1 MVGRGSRRPKLTGP
15 FVDTPNRCSYA
26 FFVENEAWETAPR
39 AGEAIAAELIR
50 RRQEIDQKELEFSYL
65 AAKFAATDEYDW
77 QGFDSPI
84 GWLKANCHMSGGAA
98 SARICAGQQVEH
110 LGQSSKAMADGEI
123 GFAHFALIART
134 SAAVG
139 ERLDEA
145 KLLGQA
151 RKQTIARFHDSCYHA
166 RHAADPKGCAADE
179 ADDVEARSLTFAN
192 SDDGMVY
199 VNGMFDKVGGAAVQA
214 ALEPLAQRTGK
225 DDDRCRERRVAD
237 ALVDVCTHSLDNGVP
252 SRRTHLQV
260 TTSLETLLGL
270 CGAPAAEMEFSLPI
284 SSKAVERLACDCT
297 VTRILLGS
305 DSTVIDVGRAK
316 RVISGP
322 QRKALVV
329 RDQGCVW
336 PGCDRPAGFASG
348 HHLAHWIHGGPTD
361 LHNLVLVCYRHHWM
375 VHEGQWQIVRG
386 DDGRMLTIPPVT
398 EYQRLA
404 RGPD

>member
-1 MVGRGSRRPKLTGP
+1 M
-15 FVDTPNRCSYA
+15 
-26 FFVENEAWETAPR
+26 EAEVWGDAPR
-39 AGEAIAAELIR
+39 AGEAIAAALIR
-50 RRQEIDQKELEFSYL
+50 HRQKIDQDELEFSYL

-77 QGFDSPI
+77 QGFESPI
-84 GWLKANCHMSGGAA
+84 AWLKANCHMSGGAA

-166 RHAADPKGCAADE
+166 RHAADPKGCAQDE
-179 ADDVEARSLTFAN
+179 SEGVEARSLTFAN

-199 VNGMFDKVGGAAVQA
+199 VNGMLDKVGGAAVQA
-214 ALEPLAQRTGK
+214 ALEPLAQRAGK
-225 DDDRCRERRVAD
+225 DDRRCRERRVAD
-237 ALVDVCTHSLDNGVP
+237 ALVDVCMHALDNGVP
-252 SRRTHLQV
+252 SRRTHMQV

-270 CGAPAAEMEFSLPI
+270 SGAPAAEMDFALPI

-297 VTRILLGS
+297 VTRVLLGS
-305 DSTVIDVGRAK
+305 DSTVIDVGRAR
-316 RVISGP
+316 RVISGA
-322 QRKALVV
+322 QGKALRV
-329 RDQGCVW
+329 RDRGCVW
-336 PGCDRPAGFASG
+336 PGCDRPATWTSG
-348 HHLAHWIHGGPTD
+348 HHLVHWTNGGPTD
-361 LHNLVLVCYRHHWM
+361 LCNLVLLCYRHHWM
-375 VHEGQWQIVRG
+375 VHEGEWQIVRG
-386 DDGRMLTIPPVT
+386 DDGRMLTIPPIT
-398 EYQRLA
+398 PYQRLA

>member
-1 MVGRGSRRPKLTGP
+1 MDAGVWGL
-15 FVDTPNRCSYA
+15 
-26 FFVENEAWETAPR
+26 APR

-50 RRQEIDQKELEFSYL
+50 RRQKIDQEELEFSCL
-65 AAKFAATDEYDW
+65 AAQFAQTDEYDW

-84 GWLKANCHMSGGAA
+84 GWLKANCHISGGAA
-98 SARICAGQQVEH
+98 AARICAGQQLER
-110 LGQSSKAMADGEI
+110 LGQSSEAMAAGEI

-139 ERLDEA
+139 ERLDEG

-179 ADDVEARSLTFAN
+179 AQGVEARSLSFGN

-199 VNGMFDKVGGAAVQA
+199 VNGMLDKVGGAAVQA

-237 ALVDVCTHSLDNGVP
+237 ALVDVCMHALDAGVP
-252 SRRTHLQV
+252 GRRAHLQV

-284 SSKAVERLACDCT
+284 SAKAVERLACDSS

-316 RVISGP
+316 RTISGP
-322 QRKALVV
+322 QRKALKV
-329 RDQGCVW
+329 RDKGCVW
-336 PGCDRPAGFASG
+336 PGCDRPATWTEG
-348 HHLAHWIHGGPTD
+348 HHLVHWIHNGPGD
-361 LHNLVLVCYRHHWM
+361 LSNLVLLCYRHHWM
-375 VHEGQWQIVRG
+375 VHEGEWQIVRS
-386 DDGRMLTIPPVT
+386 DDGRMLTIPPIT
-398 EYQRLA
+398 PYQRLA

>member
-1 MVGRGSRRPKLTGP
+1 M
-15 FVDTPNRCSYA
+15 
-26 FFVENEAWETAPR
+26 EIEAWGAAPR

-50 RRQEIDQKELEFSYL
+50 RREEIDQKELEFSYL

-77 QGFDSPI
+77 QGFETPI
-84 GWLKANCHMSGGAA
+84 AWLKANCHMSGGAA
-98 SARICAGQQVEH
+98 SARVCAGQQVEH

-145 KLLGQA
+145 KLLRQA

-179 ADDVEARSLTFAN
+179 AQGVEARSLTFAN
-192 SDDGMVY
+192 GEDGMLH
-199 VNGMFDKVGGAAVQA
+199 VNGMLDKVGGAAVRA

-237 ALVDVCTHSLDNGVP
+237 ALVDVCTHALDNGVP
-252 SRRTHLQV
+252 GRRAHLQV

-270 CGAPAAEMEFSLPI
+270 SGAPAAEMDFSLPI
-284 SSKAVERLACDCT
+284 SAKAVERLACDCT
-297 VTRILLGS
+297 VTRVLLGS

-316 RVISGP
+316 RVISGS
-322 QRKALVV
+322 QGKALKV
-329 RDQGCVW
+329 RDRGCVW
-336 PGCDRPAGFASG
+336 PGCDRPAPWTSA
-348 HHLAHWIHGGPTD
+348 HHLVHWVNGGPTD
-361 LHNLVLVCYRHHWM
+361 LSNLALLCYRHHWM
-375 VHEGQWQIVRG
+375 VHEGEWQIVRA
-386 DDGRMLTIPPVT
+386 DDGRMLTIPPIT
-398 EYQRLA
+398 PYQRLA

>member
-1 MVGRGSRRPKLTGP
+1 
-15 FVDTPNRCSYA
+15 
-26 FFVENEAWETAPR
+26 VESEVWENGPR

-50 RRQEIDQKELEFSYL
+50 RRQKIDQEELEFSYL

-77 QGFDSPI
+77 QGFESPI
-84 GWLKANCHMSGGAA
+84 AWLKANCHMSGGAA

-110 LGQSSKAMADGEI
+110 LSLSSKAMADGEI

-139 ERLDEA
+139 QRLDEA
-145 KLLGQA
+145 KLVGQA

-166 RHAADPKGCAADE
+166 RHAADPQGCAADE
-179 ADDVEARSLTFAN
+179 AQGVEARSLTFAN

-237 ALVDVCTHSLDNGVP
+237 ALVDVCMHSLDNGVP

-270 CGAPAAEMEFSLPI
+270 SGAPAAEMEFSLPI
-284 SSKAVERLACDCT
+284 SAKAVERLACDSS
-297 VTRILLGS
+297 VTRILLDS
-305 DSTVIDVGRAK
+305 DSMVIDVGRAK
-316 RVISGP
+316 RVVSGS
-322 QRKALVV
+322 QSKALKV
-329 RDQGCVW
+329 RDRGCTW
-336 PGCDRPAGFASG
+336 PGCDRPASWTSA
-348 HHLAHWIHGGPTD
+348 HHVVHWIHGGATD
-361 LHNLVLVCYRHHWM
+361 LPNLVLLCYRHHWM
-375 VHEGQWQIVRG
+375 VHEGEWQIVRA

-398 EYQRLA
+398 PYQRLA

>member
-1 MVGRGSRRPKLTGP
+1 
-15 FVDTPNRCSYA
+15 
-26 FFVENEAWETAPR
+26 
-39 AGEAIAAELIR
+39 
-50 RRQEIDQKELEFSYL
+50 
-65 AAKFAATDEYDW
+65 
-77 QGFDSPI
+77 
-84 GWLKANCHMSGGAA
+84 MSGGAA

-166 RHAADPKGCAADE
+166 RHAADPKGCATDE
-179 ADDVEARSLTFAN
+179 AQGVAARSLTFAN

-199 VNGMFDKVGGAAVQA
+199 VNGMLDKVGGAAVQA

-225 DDDRCRERRVAD
+225 GDDRCRERRVAD
-237 ALVDVCTHSLDNGVP
+237 ALVDVCMHALDNGVP
-252 SRRTHLQV
+252 TRRAHLQV

-270 CGAPAAEMEFSLPI
+270 SGAPAAEMEFSLPI

-297 VTRILLGS
+297 VTRVLLGS
-305 DSTVIDVGRAK
+305 DSTVIDVGRAR
-316 RVISGP
+316 RVISGA
-322 QRKALVV
+322 QGKALRV
-329 RDQGCVW
+329 RDRGCVW
-336 PGCDRPAGFASG
+336 PGCDRQATWTSG
-348 HHLAHWIHGGPTD
+348 HHLVHWINGGSTD
-361 LHNLVLVCYRHHWM
+361 LSNLALLCYRHHWM
-375 VHEGQWQIVRG
+375 VHEGEWQIVRA
-386 DDGRMLTIPPVT
+386 DDGRMLTVPPIT
-398 EYQRLA
+398 PYQRLA